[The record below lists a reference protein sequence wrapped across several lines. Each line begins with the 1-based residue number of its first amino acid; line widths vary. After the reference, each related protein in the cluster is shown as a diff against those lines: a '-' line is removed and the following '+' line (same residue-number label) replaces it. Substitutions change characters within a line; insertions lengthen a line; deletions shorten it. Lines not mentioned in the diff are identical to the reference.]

1 MDPQQELFS
10 ALLLKLKALGY
21 DVYDGALPPDDTPYP
36 FIYLGDNAMDDINT
50 KTAVLGEIS
59 QTVHI
64 WHNNVRQRGTVS
76 KMLLAVKDTAR
87 KLENTQHFGFFL
99 KSVHQTILPDNSTS
113 QPLLHGVLQLTFKL
127 C

>member
-36 FIYLGDNAMDDINT
+36 FIYLGDNDMDDINT
-50 KTAVLGEIS
+50 KTVVLGEIT

-76 KMLLAVKDTAR
+76 KMLLAVKDAAR

>member
-21 DVYDGALPPDDTPYP
+21 DVYDGTLPPNDTPYP

-50 KTAVLGEIS
+50 KTDVLGEIT

-99 KSVHQTILPDNSTS
+99 KNVHQTILPDNSTS